1 MWSLLRSLPKQH
13 TLSIVKQCH
22 IKHQPIRNIYTTF
35 KTKSKPNTNNIKV
48 GWLPKLKFHTQSYGD
63 KTHTFNPNAIYVAG
77 GCCLLAGGFV
87 YTGFNN
93 INDVTKRINAT
104 YCYVLGGLSMTAA
117 SSIMLFKTRLPHIIL
132 SMNPMA
138 FFGVNLVCSIGSL
151 VFLLRTD
158 YNANPVMKHVAWTGF
173 NVVTAG
179 ALSIVGFFATSVIAQ
194 AALATGCIIG
204 GISMIGATINHANPD
219 NLTKLQMPLGIGLG
233 VVVAAGL
240 GSILFPISLLE
251 NIWLYG
257 GLAIFGCLTA
267 TDTNELIER
276 AKHNEKYD
284 PINESL
290 SIYLDTINIFIRLV
304 ILLSDIKPKQ

>member
-1 MWSLLRSLPKQH
+1 MWSLLRTFPKQR
-13 TLSIVKQCH
+13 TLSIIKQCH
-22 IKHQPIRNIYTTF
+22 IRQQPTF
-35 KTKSKPNTNNIKV
+35 KSNPLQKH
-48 GWLPKLKFHTQSYGD
+48 KFHTQSFGG
-63 KTHTFNPNAIYVAG
+63 KTYTFNPNAIYAAG

-87 YTGFNN
+87 YAGFNN
-93 INDVTKRINAT
+93 TNNISKRINAT

-117 SSIMLFKTRLPHIIL
+117 SSIILFKTRLPHLIL
-132 SMNPMA
+132 SMNPLA

-151 VFLLRTD
+151 ALLLNTD
-158 YNANPVMKHVAWTGF
+158 YNANPVIKHIAWTGF

-179 ALSIVGFFATSVIAQ
+179 TLSIVGFFGSSVIAQ

-204 GISMIGATINHANPD
+204 GISMIGATMNHHNPD

-233 VVVAAGL
+233 VVAAAGL

-267 TDTNELIER
+267 TDTNKLIEN
-276 AKHNEKYD
+276 AKQNEHYD

-304 ILLSDIKPKQ
+304 ILLSDTKSNK